1 MMDDLASK
9 LTEFM
14 SNSGN
19 LESLKGLSGLF
30 EKKDQLTGEVPKPPV
45 QEQSPFGT
53 DMMQKAMKIIP
64 LLSSTN
70 KEDESTRFLL
80 ALKPLLSEKRRKRI
94 DESIKMLHV
103 IRLMPLLKSQELFS

>member
-9 LTEFM
+9 LTEFI

-19 LESLKGLSGLF
+19 LENLKSLSGLF
-30 EKKDQLTGEVPKPPV
+30 DAKPAPKEDEISSREHTS
-45 QEQSPFGT
+45 QQS

-70 KEDESTRFLL
+70 KEDDSTKFLL
-80 ALKPLLSEKRRKRI
+80 ALKPLLSESRRKRI
-94 DESIKMLHV
+94 DESIKMLHM
-103 IRLMPLLKSQELFS
+103 IRLIPLLKNQELLS